1 MLKLSSHAPPTPPD
15 KGYETQRPSERSGE
29 RGSHSGCRWCVFP
42 RNLLRP
48 MFEKPKMHLNA
59 ISQDMTPGRHP
70 ARLTV
75 VLKRLCAGGA
85 GPGRGRPGGRAS
97 RENGVGPGHALIT
110 PSPAHWEDR
119 RPGPWKPH
127 GKWGDCLS
135 RPRARLPSP
144 RMQPRLK
151 LKFTLINLNF
161 KLKNIHRLQVLGAF

>member
-29 RGSHSGCRWCVFP
+29 RESHSGCRWCVFP
-42 RNLLRP
+42 RNSLRL

-85 GPGRGRPGGRAS
+85 ARA
-97 RENGVGPGHALIT
+97 RA
-110 PSPAHWEDR
+110 AR
-119 RPGPWKPH
+119 RPCFAGERR
-127 GKWGDCLS
+127 
-135 RPRARLPSP
+135 RPRARVNHSVPRALGRQAAGPVEATRKVGRLPEPPTRAAPES
-144 RMQPRLK
+144 QDAAAAE
-151 LKFTLINLNF
+151 T
-161 KLKNIHRLQVLGAF
+161 QVYFN

>member
-15 KGYETQRPSERSGE
+15 KGYETQRLSERSGE
-29 RGSHSGCRWCVFP
+29 RESHSRCHWCVFP
-42 RNLLRP
+42 RNSLRL

-85 GPGRGRPGGRAS
+85 GPGEGGQEAVLRGKPAS
-97 RENGVGPGHALIT
+97 APGHALIT

-127 GKWGDCLS
+127 GKQGDCLS

-151 LKFTLINLNF
+151 T
-161 KLKNIHRLQVLGAF
+161 QVYFN

>member
-29 RGSHSGCRWCVFP
+29 RESHSRCHWCVFP
-42 RNLLRP
+42 RNSLRP

-70 ARLTV
+70 ARPTV

-85 GPGRGRPGGRAS
+85 GPGEGGQEAVLRGKTAS
-97 RENGVGPGHALIT
+97 APGHALIT

-127 GKWGDCLS
+127 GKRGDCLS

-151 LKFTLINLNF
+151 T
-161 KLKNIHRLQVLGAF
+161 QVYFN